1 MMFWKPAQPTNVG
14 GDARLLVAKRLIDI
28 SAPSWNQLA
37 NDVAVVPK
45 GGKLK
50 KNEGRKG
57 AEQSCP
63 EKFGQWDQSRIF
75 KLSF

>member
-1 MMFWKPAQPTNVG
+1 M
-14 GDARLLVAKRLIDI
+14 AKRLIDI

-37 NDVAVVPK
+37 NEVEVVPE

-50 KNEGRKG
+50 KNEVMKG

-63 EKFGQWDQSRIF
+63 EKFGQKDQSNIF